1 MLFETN
7 LNKIRI
13 MRNLLIAYVAI
24 FTILSSGCKSSIN
37 EDLREIIVV
46 SILPQKYFAEK
57 IAGDDFR
64 IVVMVPPGTSPET
77 YEPTAQQMKEIANAT
92 VYFAIGHI
100 DFELSLL
107 KKIKSINP
115 SVKFVDTSEGTE
127 LISDHFHT
135 LADGTIHHHG
145 ADPHIWLS
153 PKEVMVQA
161 KNMYNSLVETDS
173 GNAEKYLSNY
183 EKFIVEIEEI
193 KGQMTEILKDAK
205 GRTILVYHPAFG
217 YIARDFGFKQEGI
230 EYEGKN
236 PTPNHLKKIVDIAN
250 QFNTRTI
257 FVQKEYEVGYSK
269 TVADE
274 INAEIVIL
282 DDLNEDWGNNMIDIA
297 EKIKKS
303 ISE

>member
-7 LNKIRI
+7 LNKITI
-13 MRNLLIAYVAI
+13 MKNLLIASVAI
-24 FTILSSGCKSSIN
+24 FTILFSGCKSPQPQ
-37 EDLREIIVV
+37 DLRKIIVV

-57 IAGDDFR
+57 IAGDAFR

-77 YEPTAQQMKEIANAT
+77 YEPTAQQMKEVANST
-92 VYFAIGHI
+92 IYFAIGHI

-115 SVKFVDTSEGTE
+115 TVKFIDTSEGTE

-153 PKEVMVQA
+153 PKEVKVQA
-161 KNMYNSLVETDS
+161 KNMYNSLSETDPA
-173 GNAEKYLSNY
+173 NADKYLANY
-183 EKFIVEIEEI
+183 EKFIGEIEAI
-193 KGQMTEILKDAK
+193 NGQMTEILKDAAD
-205 GRTILVYHPAFG
+205 RTILVYHPAFG
-217 YIARDFGFKQEGI
+217 YLARDFGFSQEGI

-236 PTPNHLKKIVDIAN
+236 PTPNHLKKIIDIAN
-250 QFNTRTI
+250 QNNITTI

-274 INAEIVIL
+274 INADIVIL

-303 ISE
+303 ISG

>member
-1 MLFETN
+1 M
-7 LNKIRI
+7 K
-13 MRNLLIAYVAI
+13 NLLIASLAI
-24 FTILSSGCKSSIN
+24 FTILFSGCKSPQPQ
-37 EDLREIIVV
+37 DLREIVIV

-57 IAGDDFR
+57 IAGDSYR

-135 LADGTIHHHG
+135 LDDGTVHHHG

-153 PKEVMVQA
+153 PKEVMIQA
-161 KNMYNSLVETDS
+161 KNMYNSLSEKDP
-173 GNAEKYLSNY
+173 GNAEKYQVNY
-183 EKFIVEIEEI
+183 EKFITEIEAI
-193 KGQMTEILKDAK
+193 NGQMTDILKDAR

-217 YIARDFGFKQEGI
+217 YLARDFGFTQEGI

-236 PTPNHLKKIVDIAN
+236 PTPNHLKKIIDIAN
-250 QFNTRTI
+250 HHNIRTI

-282 DDLNEDWGNNMIDIA
+282 DDLNEDWSNNMIDIA
-297 EKIKKS
+297 TKIKNS

>member
-1 MLFETN
+1 
-7 LNKIRI
+7 
-13 MRNLLIAYVAI
+13 MRNLLIASLAI
-24 FTILSSGCKSSIN
+24 FTIIFSSCKNSKN
-37 EDLREIIVV
+37 EDTKEIIVV

-57 IAGDDFR
+57 IAGENFR

-77 YEPTAQQMKEIANAT
+77 YEPTAQQMKEIANST
-92 VYFAIGHI
+92 IYFAIGHI

-115 SVKFVDTSEGTE
+115 SVKFVDTSDGTE

-161 KNMYNSLVETDS
+161 KNVYNSLAETDPR
-173 GNAEKYLSNY
+173 NAEKYLTNY
-183 EKFIVEIEEI
+183 EKFIVEIETI
-193 KGQMTEILKDAK
+193 KGQMTEILKDAGGK
-205 GRTILVYHPAFG
+205 TILVYHPAFG
-217 YIARDFGFKQEGI
+217 YIARDFGFTQEGI

-250 QFNTRTI
+250 KQNIRTI
-257 FVQKEYEVGYSK
+257 FVQKEYEVQYSK
-269 TVADE
+269 TVATE

-297 EKIKKS
+297 EKIKTS

>member
-1 MLFETN
+1 
-7 LNKIRI
+7 
-13 MRNLLIAYVAI
+13 MRNLLIASLAL
-24 FTILSSGCKSSIN
+24 FTILFSGCKNSKNGDS
-37 EDLREIIVV
+37 REIIVV
-46 SILPQKYFAEK
+46 SILPQKYFAER
-57 IAGDDFR
+57 IAGENFR
-64 IVVMVPPGTSPET
+64 IAVMVPPGTSPET
-77 YEPTAQQMKEIANAT
+77 YEPTAQQMKEIANYT

-161 KNMYNSLVETDS
+161 KNMYSSLSKTDP
-173 GNAEKYLSNY
+173 GNADEYKANY

-193 KGQMTEILKDAK
+193 KGQMTEILKEAGDK
-205 GRTILVYHPAFG
+205 TILVYHPAFG
-217 YIARDFGFKQEGI
+217 YLARDFGFAQEGI

-236 PTPNHLKKIVDIAN
+236 PTPNHLKKIIDIAN
-250 QFNTRTI
+250 QFNITTI
-257 FVQKEYEVGYSK
+257 FVQKEYEVAYSK
-269 TVADE
+269 TVATE

-297 EKIKKS
+297 EKIKTS